1 MKMTGLEKRFVNRR
15 RKAEN
20 NIHKI
25 RSVLSTINTETIK
38 DVLEIGC
45 GIGLV
50 AAYLAADLSFEVY
63 GTDFDTDEIKL
74 AREFNQESDRLHYRV
89 EDAAKLSFTEN
100 SFDLLIAQNVF
111 HHIPDWPAA
120 IVEIRRVLRPGGY
133 LIWFDLVFSRLI
145 KSLFKPLTK
154 NYGLYTAE
162 DIRIEFE
169 KAGFKIVQTQKMAH
183 GPFRYYEMVLLK
195 S

>member
-1 MKMTGLEKRFVNRR
+1 
-15 RKAEN
+15 
-20 NIHKI
+20 
-25 RSVLSTINTETIK
+25 
-38 DVLEIGC
+38 
-45 GIGLV
+45 
-50 AAYLAADLSFEVY
+50 
-63 GTDFDTDEIKL
+63 
-74 AREFNQESDRLHYRV
+74 
-89 EDAAKLSFTEN
+89 
-100 SFDLLIAQNVF
+100 
-111 HHIPDWPAA
+111 
-120 IVEIRRVLRPGGY
+120 
-133 LIWFDLVFSRLI
+133 LVFSRLI